1 MLVTCCCLIWGRA
14 WSGWSAHSGM
24 RCLVLPRL
32 ALGQHCYHCPTTLQ
46 CSLPILPTRPPP
58 ALIPSATATVEILSL
73 QREASSMPDWA
84 AYKAHMDMGFRLSGK
99 QR

>member
-1 MLVTCCCLIWGRA
+1 MMRGHL
-14 WSGWSAHSGM
+14 SAPVKTACSSAP
-24 RCLVLPRL
+24 LTSP
-32 ALGQHCYHCPTTLQ
+32 YH
-46 CSLPILPTRPPP
+46 P
-58 ALIPSATATVEILSL
+58 AVYVTVEILSL

>member
-1 MLVTCCCLIWGRA
+1 MMRGR
-14 WSGWSAHSGM
+14 SACS
-24 RCLVLPRL
+24 RNKPPTNLP
-32 ALGQHCYHCPTTLQ
+32 H
-46 CSLPILPTRPPP
+46 PILP
-58 ALIPSATATVEILSL
+58 AVYATVEILSL

>member
-1 MLVTCCCLIWGRA
+1 M
-14 WSGWSAHSGM
+14 
-24 RCLVLPRL
+24 
-32 ALGQHCYHCPTTLQ
+32 
-46 CSLPILPTRPPP
+46 
-58 ALIPSATATVEILSL
+58 EILSL

>member
-1 MLVTCCCLIWGRA
+1 MHTCLATPTRA
-14 WSGWSAHSGM
+14 PAH
-24 RCLVLPRL
+24 LP
-32 ALGQHCYHCPTTLQ
+32 A
-46 CSLPILPTRPPP
+46 RPPP
-58 ALIPSATATVEILSL
+58 ALIHPGAATVEILSL